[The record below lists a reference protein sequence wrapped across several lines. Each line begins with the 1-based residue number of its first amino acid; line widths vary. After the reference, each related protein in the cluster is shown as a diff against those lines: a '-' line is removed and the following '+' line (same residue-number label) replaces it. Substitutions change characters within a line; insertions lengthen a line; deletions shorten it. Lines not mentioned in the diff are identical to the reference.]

1 MRCHRF
7 LFVLASAAALSI
19 AAFAGFDNDRS
30 VVSDLQAANLVGG
43 DSCTTWSSQN
53 CGTGCQGGCIRQ
65 KKPGSSGSNFA
76 GIGLGNSYCGGGP
89 TSCGLV
95 ASSLTGCA

>member
-7 LFVLASAAALSI
+7 LFVLASVAALSI

-30 VVSDLQAANLVGG
+30 VVSDLQAANLIGG
-43 DSCTTWSSQN
+43 DSCTTWASQD

-65 KKPGSSGSNFA
+65 KKPYYCSNFA
-76 GIGLGNSYCGGGP
+76 GIGLGVSYCGGGA